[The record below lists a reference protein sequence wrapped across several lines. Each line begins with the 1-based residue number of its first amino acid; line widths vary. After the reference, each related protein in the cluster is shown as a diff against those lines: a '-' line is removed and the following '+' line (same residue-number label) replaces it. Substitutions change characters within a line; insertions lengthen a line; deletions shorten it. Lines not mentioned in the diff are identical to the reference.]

1 MERPSMTTVDGVVG
15 AGVGLIGAFLLLDFT
30 AKATKTLTQETNKSA
45 KRVQGMRREHSRKF
59 NQPPSVKVPWPV
71 PWGYRL

>member
-1 MERPSMTTVDGVVG
+1 MTTVDGVVG

-45 KRVQGMRREHSRKF
+45 RRVQRKK
-59 NQPPSVKVPWPV
+59 NIPA
-71 PWGYRL
+71 PWGFRF

>member
-1 MERPSMTTVDGVVG
+1 MERPMTTVDGVVG

-45 KRVQGMRREHSRKF
+45 KRVQGMRRQHQK
-59 NQPPSVKVPWPV
+59 NMPWPV

>member
-1 MERPSMTTVDGVVG
+1 MTTVDGVVG

-45 KRVQGMRREHSRKF
+45 KRVQGMRQEHSL
-59 NQPPSVKVPWPV
+59 S
-71 PWGYRL
+71 LIHI

>member
-45 KRVQGMRREHSRKF
+45 RRVQGMRQQHGRKF
-59 NQPPSVKVPWPV
+59 NQPPSVKIPWPA